1 MTYKYSKD
9 IGSANTDICPNIA
22 RINHLTIFGFVIT
35 SCYYLTT
42 CEWVKIMNFFLNA
55 QSKR

>member
-9 IGSANTDICPNIA
+9 IGSANTDICTNIA

-55 QSKR
+55 Q